1 MSVLNFYLATSSWY
15 IASQSTSSWNTFPPC
30 SVEELADG
38 NDVVEEDDVA
48 HDREEDEGEERG
60 GGGDEMEG
68 EEREDWGECWAAVGV
83 GEDTPLSPHDE
94 ERDEEEGNGRWG
106 LEERGREVAEEVEE
120 LGKEFRG
127 FGATRGGVLLPA
139 LVGDGK
145 DPTHGQSAKSAG
157 GETSTLSRAGEG
169 GGDSVLHA
177 FGGAT
182 TSLPLIPFSR
192 CPSVSSVL

>member
-1 MSVLNFYLATSSWY
+1 M
-15 IASQSTSSWNTFPPC
+15 
-30 SVEELADG
+30 EELADG
-38 NDVVEEDDVA
+38 NEVVEEDDVA

-60 GGGDEMEG
+60 GGGEETAEEG
-68 EEREDWGECWAAVGV
+68 DEREDWGECWAAVGV

-94 ERDEEEGNGRWG
+94 EREEEEGNGRWG
-106 LEERGREVAEEVEE
+106 LEEWWGREVAEEDE
-120 LGKEFRG
+120 LGKGIRG

-139 LVGDGK
+139 LVGDGE
-145 DPTHGQSAKSAG
+145 DPPHGQSAKSAG

-169 GGDSVLHA
+169 GGDGRDSSVLHA
-177 FGGAT
+177 LGGAT

>member
-1 MSVLNFYLATSSWY
+1 M
-15 IASQSTSSWNTFPPC
+15 
-30 SVEELADG
+30 EEPADG
-38 NDVVEEDDVA
+38 NEFVEEDDVA
-48 HDREEDEGEERG
+48 QDREEDVGEERG
-60 GGGDEMEG
+60 GGGEEIAEEG

-106 LEERGREVAEEVEE
+106 LEEWGREVAEEEE
-120 LGKEFRG
+120 LGKGFRG
-127 FGATRGGVLLPA
+127 FGATWGGVLLPA
-139 LVGDGK
+139 LVGDGE
-145 DPTHGQSAKSAG
+145 DPPHGQSAKSAG

-169 GGDSVLHA
+169 GGDGSGSSALHA

-182 TSLPLIPFSR
+182 MSLPLIPFSR

>member
-1 MSVLNFYLATSSWY
+1 M
-15 IASQSTSSWNTFPPC
+15 
-30 SVEELADG
+30 
-38 NDVVEEDDVA
+38 
-48 HDREEDEGEERG
+48 
-60 GGGDEMEG
+60 
-68 EEREDWGECWAAVGV
+68 GV

-106 LEERGREVAEEVEE
+106 LEEWGREVAEEEEE
-120 LGKEFRG
+120 LGKGLRG

-139 LVGDGK
+139 LVGDGE
-145 DPTHGQSAKSAG
+145 DPPHGQSAKPAG

-169 GGDSVLHA
+169 GGDGSDSSVLHA

-192 CPSVSSVL
+192 SVSSVL

>member
-1 MSVLNFYLATSSWY
+1 M
-15 IASQSTSSWNTFPPC
+15 
-30 SVEELADG
+30 
-38 NDVVEEDDVA
+38 
-48 HDREEDEGEERG
+48 
-60 GGGDEMEG
+60 
-68 EEREDWGECWAAVGV
+68 GV

-106 LEERGREVAEEVEE
+106 LEEWGREVAEEEDE
-120 LGKEFRG
+120 LGKGLRG

-139 LVGDGK
+139 LVGDGE
-145 DPTHGQSAKSAG
+145 DPPHGQSAKPAG

-169 GGDSVLHA
+169 GGDGSDSSVLHA

-192 CPSVSSVL
+192 SVSSVL

>member
-1 MSVLNFYLATSSWY
+1 M
-15 IASQSTSSWNTFPPC
+15 
-30 SVEELADG
+30 
-38 NDVVEEDDVA
+38 
-48 HDREEDEGEERG
+48 
-60 GGGDEMEG
+60 
-68 EEREDWGECWAAVGV
+68 GV

-106 LEERGREVAEEVEE
+106 LEEWGREVAEEEEE
-120 LGKEFRG
+120 LGKGLRG

-139 LVGDGK
+139 LVGDGE
-145 DPTHGQSAKSAG
+145 DPPHGQSAKPAG

-169 GGDSVLHA
+169 GGDGSDSSVLHA

-192 CPSVSSVL
+192 SLSVSSVL

>member
-1 MSVLNFYLATSSWY
+1 M
-15 IASQSTSSWNTFPPC
+15 
-30 SVEELADG
+30 
-38 NDVVEEDDVA
+38 
-48 HDREEDEGEERG
+48 
-60 GGGDEMEG
+60 
-68 EEREDWGECWAAVGV
+68 GV

-106 LEERGREVAEEVEE
+106 LEEWGREVADEEEEE
-120 LGKEFRG
+120 LGKGLRG

-139 LVGDGK
+139 LVGDGE
-145 DPTHGQSAKSAG
+145 DPPHGQSAKPAG

-169 GGDSVLHA
+169 GGDGSDSSVLHA

-192 CPSVSSVL
+192 SLSVSSVL